1 MKNWRTTLAALVI
14 NVIYSVLSVMQTGG
28 IDFKDAALMVGLQAV
43 GTLAKDFNVST
54 EHDFMKK

>member
-43 GTLAKDFNVST
+43 GTLAKDFNVET
-54 EHDFMKK
+54 KHNFIK

>member
-1 MKNWRTTLAALVI
+1 MKNWRTTLAALII

-54 EHDFMKK
+54 EHNFIKQ

>member
-54 EHDFMKK
+54 EHNFIKQ

>member
-28 IDFKDAALMVGLQAV
+28 IDFKDAALMLGLQAV
-43 GTLAKDFNVST
+43 RTLAKDFNVST
-54 EHDFMKK
+54 EHNFIKQ

>member
-43 GTLAKDFNVST
+43 GTLAKDFNVT
-54 EHDFMKK
+54 GK

>member
-54 EHDFMKK
+54 EHNFTKQ